1 MRRSNVE
8 NINELVS
15 QLLKDLHIDHKLKEV
30 RLINSW
36 NEVLGNN
43 VARATSKLFIK
54 NRVLFVYLKSPVVR
68 NELMMLKST
77 IIKSLNERV
86 GEKIIDDIVLK

>member
-8 NINELVS
+8 NINVLVS

-68 NELMMLKST
+68 NELMMLKSA

>member
-8 NINELVS
+8 NINVLVS

>member
-8 NINELVS
+8 NINVLVS

-54 NRVLFVYLKSPVVR
+54 NRILFVYLKSPVVR